1 MLIHEI
7 LILEKQKSIKYNNP
21 IKGSV
26 GVIMNIQSI

>member
-7 LILEKQKSIKYNNP
+7 LILEKQKSIKYNP